1 MKNFSNTYIFLYA
14 AGLVI
19 IVAAMLSFTAIQLR
33 PAQKKNIENK
43 KMQDILS
50 SVNIESTSQTVDEL
64 YKKNISSSYIIN
76 SKGEKIEGDAFKVNL
91 KKEKSKPIEKRELPV
106 YECTL
111 DDGSS
116 AYIIPVRGK
125 GLGGPIWGFIS
136 FKEDMNTV
144 IGTTFDHDAE
154 TPGLGAKITLKE
166 FQMSFK
172 DKQIFDES
180 GDFVSISLL
189 KGNKAAG
196 NLHAVDAISGGTI
209 TSKGVDAM
217 FKECLKIYEPF
228 LKKNK

>member
-1 MKNFSNTYIFLYA
+1 M
-14 AGLVI
+14 
-19 IVAAMLSFTAIQLR
+19 
-33 PAQKKNIENK
+33 
-43 KMQDILS
+43 
-50 SVNIESTSQTVDEL
+50 
-64 YKKNISSSYIIN
+64 
-76 SKGEKIEGDAFKVNL
+76 